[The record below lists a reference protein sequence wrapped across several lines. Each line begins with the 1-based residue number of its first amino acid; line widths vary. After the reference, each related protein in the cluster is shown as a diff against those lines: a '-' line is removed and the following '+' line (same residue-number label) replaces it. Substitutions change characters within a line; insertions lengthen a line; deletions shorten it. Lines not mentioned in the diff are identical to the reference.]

1 MTIVEA
7 LKTAEDLLEQVSVRG
22 EDDWNRMSDS
32 KKLVR
37 LVRQEI
43 ERQEQEGMKRGSSKD
58 AGGERKPEGDAGTV

>member
-22 EDDWNRMSDS
+22 EQDWNRMSDS

-37 LVRQEI
+37 MIRQEI
-43 ERQEQEGMKRGSSKD
+43 ERQEQEGMERGSSKD
-58 AGGERKPEGDAGTV
+58 AGGERKPEGTASTV